1 MRDAERF
8 SGTEL
13 AYAFKQLL
21 CIRPLPTGGM
31 MFAIYSTIEMKIP
44 EMQMTGLYNLFSQR
58 MTYKQPDSLKKA
70 LFVR

>member
-1 MRDAERF
+1 
-8 SGTEL
+8 
-13 AYAFKQLL
+13 
-21 CIRPLPTGGM
+21 M